1 MKRNRF
7 KYRFIFYL
15 IVILLSINGMS
26 QDFKAEDYRMLFNF
40 KTIKQPDN
48 TRLLEVSFNARN
60 EADSKVIIPVYG
72 AEIKFLNIV
81 DDKDEVIGT
90 SKTLKDG
97 IAKFIVPENFKYLKD
112 KEGNINI
119 VARFEGTDA
128 IDSEEEIITLKDVHL
143 ELELKKIDSVKTAIA
158 KIYTLNNLGEEVP
171 VEADVS
177 LYVNSMFAK
186 FKIGEGSVSD
196 GEFEYHFEFPTDLPG
211 DINDELTV
219 FLMIEDHD
227 EFGNVVQM
235 KKAKWGKIHTHKKEK
250 ILALW
255 TKSAP
260 IWMYVVL
267 TILLVGVWANYFY
280 TIVNLFKI
288 KNEGDQFESRL

>member
-1 MKRNRF
+1 MKPNRF

-15 IVILLSINGMS
+15 IVILLSTNSIS
-26 QDFKAEDYRMLFNF
+26 QDFKAEDYGMLFNF
-40 KTIKQPDN
+40 KSIKQPDN
-48 TRLLEVSFNARN
+48 TRLLEVSFNARS
-60 EADSKVIIPVYG
+60 EADSKVIIPIYG
-72 AEIKFLNIV
+72 AEIKFLNAV
-81 DDKDEVIGT
+81 DNKDEVIGT
-90 SKTLKDG
+90 SKTSKDG

-143 ELELKKIDSVKTAIA
+143 ELELKEIDSVKTAIA
-158 KIYTLNNLGEEVP
+158 KIYTLNNLGEEIP
-171 VEADVS
+171 VEADFS

-235 KKAKWGKIHTHKKEK
+235 KKAKWGMTHTHKKEK
-250 ILALW
+250 KLALW

-280 TIVNLFKI
+280 TMVNLFKI